1 MSSDVNVPATPGSEF
16 FPLPPECIPDVE
28 SLVIEDGVPVETIFA
43 EKQYRLLTEPLYTS
57 WPGPGEGRP
66 FVVLANVGLFFAMDQ
81 PPLAPDVML
90 SLDVQVKDLTRKENR
105 SYFTWVFGKPPDVVI
120 EFVSDRRGGEDAYKL
135 NRYAQ
140 VGIPYYAIFDPGNRL
155 GKGILRTF
163 SRPGKTYKPLT
174 SNWFDEAQIGLTLWE
189 GTYEGYTAQ
198 WLRWCDEQ
206 GQVIPTGS
214 ERLEHERL
222 RREQLEAR
230 LRELGLEP

>member
-90 SLDVQVKDLTRKENR
+90 SLDVQVKDR
-105 SYFTWVFGKPPDVVI
+105 SCLQASEHANFCLRFATVTLLFATNFAHRLFCASK
-120 EFVSDRRGGEDAYKL
+120 
-135 NRYAQ
+135 
-140 VGIPYYAIFDPGNRL
+140 IF
-155 GKGILRTF
+155 
-163 SRPGKTYKPLT
+163 
-174 SNWFDEAQIGLTLWE
+174 A
-189 GTYEGYTAQ
+189 
-198 WLRWCDEQ
+198 
-206 GQVIPTGS
+206 
-214 ERLEHERL
+214 
-222 RREQLEAR
+222 
-230 LRELGLEP
+230 